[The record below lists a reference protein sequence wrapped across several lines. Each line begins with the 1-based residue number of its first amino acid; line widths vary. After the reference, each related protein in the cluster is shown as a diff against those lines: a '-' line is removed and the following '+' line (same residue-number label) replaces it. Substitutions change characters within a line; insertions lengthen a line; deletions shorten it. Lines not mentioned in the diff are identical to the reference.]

1 MNAIWLFKSKKNYTM
16 LHRNLDERPSSS
28 SAKMVEFQQDE
39 SHWSFK
45 FPGKYLYGGV
55 LGARIVG
62 AHIDVQNRR

>member
-1 MNAIWLFKSKKNYTM
+1 M
-16 LHRNLDERPSSS
+16 LHRSLDERPSSS

-45 FPGKYLYGGV
+45 FPGKYMYEDI

-62 AHIDVQNRR
+62 AHIDIKHRC